1 MFPRQLEESDSKLTG
16 IFIKGQ
22 YDRFPNAAV
31 SRWPCSTTSFSA
43 QDFYMPIKTTCFV
56 KKNKLF
62 YSTK

>member
-22 YDRFPNAAV
+22 HAASPTRQYRV
-31 SRWPCSTTSFSA
+31 GHRSTAPFLA

-62 YSTK
+62 CSTK